1 MRHLLVKLFVLD
13 YFFKVFGNTFNIA
26 RVNVIMYPLFII
38 TGIAITFFNSPFIL
52 WPLYLLNVIV
62 VFFGFVYFRIK
73 PVEWEELDMF
83 QKFKYGSMSR
93 LKGSKY
99 FEWVKIFH
107 RVRID
112 YFN

>member
-13 YFFKVFGNTFNIA
+13 YFFKVFGTVFKLA

-38 TGIAITFFNSPFIL
+38 TGLSISFFNYPFLL
-52 WPLYLLNVIV
+52 WFLYLLNLVV
-62 VFFGFVYFRIK
+62 VFFGFVYFRLK
-73 PVEWEELDMF
+73 PVEWEELDEF
-83 QKFKYGSMSR
+83 QKLQYGSINR

-99 FEWVKIFH
+99 FEWVRIFTKL
-107 RVRID
+107 RKD